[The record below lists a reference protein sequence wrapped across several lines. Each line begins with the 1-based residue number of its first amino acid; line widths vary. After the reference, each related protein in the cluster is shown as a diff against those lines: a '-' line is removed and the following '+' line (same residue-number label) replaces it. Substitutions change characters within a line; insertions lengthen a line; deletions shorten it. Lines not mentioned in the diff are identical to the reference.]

1 MSAIEDRLTE
11 IDHLLARCLADDPER
26 KLKALID
33 ELNSDQLTE
42 WRPKIEKS
50 IGKFRPKRRRNLSAF
65 LESALFEQKTAK
77 VDPREAPDHKGLS
90 APSTLTTPARTRIAE
105 PDPDLATDFR
115 RALDELRERHIFQW
129 STFYR
134 DCLAEYL
141 PRFLRKMGAGPSDDD
156 ARSLS
161 ELLADHTRETFLKG
175 YEFALGAHGHDEAV
189 RKSSNGLSRF
199 LALPLDFYSVRSS
212 APSEPG
218 PLSSLRLSVSA
229 AMSGILDGYAST
241 SFGRQK
247 GSAVLPRFQR
257 SWMHYVAFLIPRHAE
272 NVVDRLDAGSLADGL
287 RTSVLPLLDAL
298 EMFYQ
303 RSDDYRPLPVA
314 GQYAWRQRRLDVT
327 VRPPRDAVAQ
337 RLVEVNAFLD
347 EGFVSMADMED
358 AARRQVTLVIAPLR
372 PDVQKMVS
380 ERRELA
386 EIVVPASGTRDEVT
400 ARSFRIWNSALGALH
415 SDPNS
420 TVPIT
425 LNFARHFPLH
435 DQNCDRAT
443 LFHVARTSVRDL
455 LRTFERRPGAR
466 LWCSVRRSGKTT
478 ACLDLDS
485 TSGDSNIVSQTCG
498 AARPQGDDGDDD
510 TRFYSLVCEAV
521 EKGRMI
527 SRKFV
532 EDAVAKCAPP
542 SNDEDKQLVLVLD
555 EYETLFNQL
564 KTAVEREPNIRY
576 TVVQPFLN
584 QLMTFSYDN
593 LLVLLGQ
600 QPDAHFIL
608 MDQNQLA
615 PYVQQDAFPLF
626 EHAPRTTVGEFPEL
640 VRKILTDRIECTAS
654 FLDALFEETAGHP
667 YLTANVLGEFVEW
680 LIEDRRPRRGLHV
693 RDADFTDFAHRKLN
707 ADRILLSSDYRF
719 FRQAAA
725 EAMSAQGYRQTPWL
739 FTAYWALRELSN
751 HGVGGFRVE
760 RSGFPELMARI
771 PVPQGEPAP
780 DCNDILQSA
789 SQANFLSY
797 DDEWVRVRIPT
808 LGRIA
813 AAVRPKVT

>member
-1 MSAIEDRLTE
+1 MSTIEDRLTE
-11 IDHLLARCLADDPER
+11 INRWLNQSKGDRPER
-26 KLKALID
+26 ELERLIRQMD
-33 ELNSDQLTE
+33 SAQLSE
-42 WRPKIEKS
+42 WRPEIEAS
-50 IGKFRPKRRRNLSAF
+50 IGKFWPKRRKNLSE
-65 LESALFEQKTAK
+65 LLEQKTAK
-77 VDPREAPDHKGLS
+77 VDPRKAPDRKV
-90 APSTLTTPARTRIAE
+90 PSTPSTRRTPVRPRSAE

-115 RALDELRERHIFQW
+115 KALDELRERHIFQW

-134 DCLAEYL
+134 DCLGEYL
-141 PRFLRKMGAGPSDDD
+141 PRFLREMDDGLSDSA

-161 ELLADHTRETFLKG
+161 ELLAAHTRETFLKG
-175 YEFALGAHGHDEAV
+175 YEFTRGAHGHDEAV
-189 RKSSNGLSRF
+189 RKSLNGLSRF

-218 PLSSLRLSVSA
+218 SHSSLRLSVSA
-229 AMSGILDGYAST
+229 AVSGILDGYLST

-257 SWMHYVAFLIPRHAE
+257 SWMHYMAFLIPRHAE
-272 NVVDRLDAGSLADGL
+272 DVVDRLDAGPLADGL

-298 EMFYQ
+298 EQLCQ
-303 RSDDYRPLPVA
+303 RPDDYRPLPVA
-314 GQYAWRQRRLDVT
+314 GQYVWPQRRLDIT
-327 VRPPRDAVAQ
+327 VRPPRDAASQ
-337 RLVEVNAFLD
+337 RLVEVNAFWD
-347 EGFVSMADMED
+347 EGFVSPADMED
-358 AARRQVTLVIAPLR
+358 AARRQVTLVVAPLR

-386 EIVVPASGTRDEVT
+386 EIVVPASGTREEVA
-400 ARSFRIWNSALGALH
+400 ARSFRIWNSALGELR

-435 DQNCDRAT
+435 DQNRDRAT

-498 AARPQGDDGDDD
+498 APRSSDDD
-510 TRFYSLVCEAV
+510 YTKFHELVRAAV
-521 EKGRMI
+521 EKGGMI
-527 SRKFV
+527 SSRFV
-532 EDAVAKCAPP
+532 QDAVAQCAPLV
-542 SNDEDKQLVLVLD
+542 NDEDKRLVFVLD
-555 EYETLFNQL
+555 EYETLFGLL
-564 KTAVEREPNIRY
+564 KTAAEREPAIRHA
-576 TVVQPFLN
+576 VVQPILN
-584 QLMTFSYDN
+584 QLTTFSYDN
-593 LLVLLGQ
+593 LLVFLGQ

-615 PYVQQDAFPLF
+615 PYIQQDAFPLF
-626 EHAPRTTVGEFPEL
+626 EHAPRTTVGEFSEL
-640 VRKILTDRIECTAS
+640 VRKILTNRIECAAS
-654 FLDALFEETAGHP
+654 FLDALFAETAGHP

-680 LIEDRRPRRGLHV
+680 LIEEKRPQHGLHV
-693 RDADFTDFAHRKLN
+693 RDVDFGEFAYRKLN
-707 ADRILLSSDYRF
+707 ADRMLLSPDYEL
-719 FRQAAA
+719 FRHAAT
-725 EAMSAQGYRQTPWL
+725 EAMSAQGYRDNPWL
-739 FTAYWALRELSN
+739 FTAYWVLRELSN
-751 HGVGGFRVE
+751 NGAGGFLVE
-760 RSGFPELMARI
+760 RSAFPDLMGRI
-771 PVPQGEPAP
+771 PIPQGEPAP
-780 DCNDILQSA
+780 DCNEILRSA

>member
-1 MSAIEDRLTE
+1 MSTIEKRLTE
-11 IDHLLARCLADDPER
+11 IGHMLAQGLGDDPER
-26 KLKALID
+26 KLEALIGEMD
-33 ELNSDQLTE
+33 SDQLSE
-42 WRPKIEKS
+42 WRPEIEES
-50 IGKFRPKRRRNLSAF
+50 IGKFWPKRRKNLSEI
-65 LESALFEQKTAK
+65 LERKTAK
-77 VDPREAPDHKGLS
+77 VDPRKASDRKDLS
-90 APSTLTTPARTRIAE
+90 TPSTRRTPARTRVAE

-134 DCLAEYL
+134 DCLAEHL
-141 PRFLRKMGAGPSDDD
+141 PRFLREMDRAPSGVA

-161 ELLADHTRETFLKG
+161 ELLADHTRDTFLKG
-175 YEFALGAHGHDEAV
+175 YEFTRGAHGHDEAV
-189 RKSSNGLSRF
+189 RKSLNGLSRF

-212 APSEPG
+212 APSDPG
-218 PLSSLRLSVSA
+218 SPSSLRLSVSA
-229 AMSGILDGYAST
+229 AMSGILDGYSST

-257 SWMHYVAFLIPRHAE
+257 SWMHYMAFLIPRHAE
-272 NVVDRLDAGSLADGL
+272 DIVARLDAGPLADGL

-298 EMFYQ
+298 EQFYQ
-303 RSDDYRPLPVA
+303 RPGDYRPLPVA
-314 GQYAWRQRRLDVT
+314 GQYAWLQRRLDVT
-327 VRPPRDAVAQ
+327 VRPPRDAVSQ

-347 EGFVSMADMED
+347 EGFVSPADMDD

-386 EIVVPASGTRDEVT
+386 EIVVPAGGTREET
-400 ARSFRIWNSALGALH
+400 ATRAFEIWTGALAALRSH
-415 SDPNS
+415 PSS
-420 TVPIT
+420 TAPISF
-425 LNFARHFPLH
+425 NFARHFPLH
-435 DQNCDRAT
+435 DQNRDRAT

-485 TSGDSNIVSQTCG
+485 TSGGSNIVSQTCG
-498 AARPQGDDGDDD
+498 AARPDD
-510 TRFYSLVCEAV
+510 TRFHDLVREAV
-521 EKGRMI
+521 KKGDII
-527 SRKFV
+527 SNRFV
-532 EDAVAKCAPP
+532 QDAVAQCAPLV
-542 SNDEDKQLVLVLD
+542 NDEEKRLVLVLD
-555 EYETLFNQL
+555 EYETLFDL
-564 KTAVEREPNIRY
+564 LRTAAKREPAIRHA
-576 TVVQPFLN
+576 VVQPILN

-600 QPDAHFIL
+600 RPDAHFIL

-626 EHAPRTTVGEFPEL
+626 EHARRTTVGEFSEL

-654 FLDALFEETAGHP
+654 FLDALFAETAGHP

-680 LIEDRRPRRGLHV
+680 LIEERRRQHGLHV
-693 RDADFTDFAHRKLN
+693 RDVDFAEFARRKLN
-707 ADRILLSSDYRF
+707 ADRMLLSPDYQF
-719 FRQAAA
+719 FRYAAA
-725 EAMSAQGYRQTPWL
+725 EAMSAQGYRDNQWL
-739 FTAYWALRELSN
+739 FTAYWVLRELSN
-751 HGVGGFRVE
+751 NGVGGFRVE
-760 RSGFPELMARI
+760 RSGFPELMGRI

-780 DCNDILQSA
+780 DYNKILHSA